1 MIEKLLNKL
10 GYYKRIV
17 DPPVFNVV
25 NYDVKT
31 VYAVREYPRV
41 TIMSGT
47 PESIIKRDVANV
59 LAEKLVDICEYV
71 TEEDPERNVY
81 RVYAKLHYVERRD

>member
-25 NYDVKT
+25 YDVKT
-31 VYAVREYPRV
+31 ICAVREYDRDAV
-41 TIMSGT
+41 ITGI
-47 PESIIKRDVANV
+47 PESIVKKEVANV

-71 TEEDPERNVY
+71 TEEDPKRGNY
-81 RVYAKLHYVERRD
+81 RVYAKIHYVERR

>member
-10 GYYKRIV
+10 GYYKRIT

-31 VYAVREYPRV
+31 VYAVREYDRDAV
-41 TIMSGT
+41 ITGI
-47 PESIIKRDVANV
+47 PESIIKKEVANV
-59 LAEKLVDICEYV
+59 LAEELVDICEYV
-71 TEEDPERNVY
+71 TEEDPKRGNY
-81 RVYAKLHYVERRD
+81 RVYAKLHYVERK